1 MFPLEKLNARKLSF
15 IRKMDSS
22 KEEELCLLGFILLG
36 DKKRKK
42 KQRKVD
48 FGFVRYFA
56 SIKDKECFQIFFV
69 SFNLVIENI
78 ILSKY
83 ICNNIFT
90 SIFDKILKV
99 IRFFDIYIQYT

>member
-15 IRKMDSS
+15 TRKMDSS

-36 DKKRKK
+36 VKKRKK
-42 KQRKVD
+42 KQRNVD
-48 FGFVRYFA
+48 FEFVRYFA
-56 SIKDKECFQIFFV
+56 SVKDKECFQIFFV

-83 ICNNIFT
+83 IFNNIFT